1 MERCHLPARSDA
13 DARETAIFMSEPF
26 TRVVITGLGVV
37 SPLGRDLESFWQAIM
52 QGQTGITEFSDLPK
66 DVLPVRHGGQAKCFT
81 GAIEDFGPLDKGLQ
95 RSIKKNQKVMCR
107 EIELG
112 VAACQLALSHAGL
125 NAEQR
130 DPERTGIT
138 YGCDYILT
146 RPEEFSDGIDACFD
160 PQRAFHVDRWPIDG
174 MPKVNPLWLLKFLP
188 NMPASHVAIFNDL
201 RGPSNS
207 LTVREASSSLTI
219 GEATAAIRRGAADA
233 MIVGATGSRIE
244 PLRYL
249 HVTNQEQIAK
259 DRVNPGEMCRP
270 FDSGRDGIVLGEG
283 SAAFVLESLEH
294 ARKRNATIY
303 GEVIATRA
311 SAVGAAEGRDHVRMA
326 TRNVLGHITEQA
338 KTVLKNGWHL
348 HASGRGDVAM
358 DISEARG
365 ISDVLGENR
374 SVPIVAAKSYF
385 GSLGAGSAAVEV
397 VASCLAL
404 MHEKLFPTLNCT
416 SPDPRCPIVVSK
428 EPTNPG
434 KAFVHLAY
442 SPQGQAS
449 GVCIGSFQ
457 D

>member
-1 MERCHLPARSDA
+1 M
-13 DARETAIFMSEPF
+13 FMSEPC

-37 SPLGRDLESFWQAIM
+37 SPLGRDLDTFWHAFTH
-52 QGQTGITEFSDLPK
+52 GQTGITEFSDLPLN
-66 DVLPVRHGGQAKCFT
+66 VLPVRHGGQAKCFT

-95 RSIKKNQKVMCR
+95 RAIKKNQKVMCR

-112 VAACQLALSHAGL
+112 VAACQMALSHAGL
-125 NAEQR
+125 DADKR

-146 RPEEFSDGIDACFD
+146 RPEEFSDGINACFD
-160 PQRAFHVDRWPIDG
+160 SNRDFQVDRWPLDG

-207 LTVREASSSLTI
+207 LTVREASSSLTM
-219 GEATAAIRRGAADA
+219 GEAAAAIRRGAADA

-249 HVTNQEQIAK
+249 HVTHQEQIAK
-259 DRVNPGEMCRP
+259 DRANPAEMCRP

-283 SAAFVLESLEH
+283 AAAFVLESLEH
-294 ARKRNATIY
+294 AQRRNAKIF

-311 SAVGAAEGRDHVRMA
+311 SAVGQAVGRDHVRIA
-326 TRNVLGHITEQA
+326 TRNVLGHIAEQA
-338 KTVLKNGWHL
+338 KTVLSNGWHL
-348 HASGRGDVAM
+348 HASGRGDVSM
-358 DISEARG
+358 DISESQG
-365 ISDVLGENR
+365 ISDVLGEDR
-374 SVPIVAAKSYF
+374 TVPIVAAKSYF

-404 MHEKLFPTLNCT
+404 MHEELFPTLNYTTPDPKCPIRVSNEPT
-416 SPDPRCPIVVSK
+416 SP
-428 EPTNPG
+428 G
-434 KAFVHLAY
+434 QAFVHLAY

-449 GVCIGSFQ
+449 GVCIASFQ
-457 D
+457 E

>member
-1 MERCHLPARSDA
+1 MKPQV
-13 DARETAIFMSEPF
+13 FMSAPI

-37 SPLGRDLESFWQAIM
+37 SPLGRDLETFWHALTHRQS
-52 QGQTGITEFSDLPK
+52 GITEFSDLPLE
-66 DVLPVRHGGQAKCFT
+66 VLPVRHGGQAKCFT

-112 VAACQLALSHAGL
+112 VAACQMALSHAALGVD
-125 NAEQR
+125 QR

-146 RPEEFSDGIDACFD
+146 RPEEFADGIDACFD
-160 PQRAFHVDRWPIDG
+160 PTRAFHISQWPTSG

-249 HVTNQEQIAK
+249 HVTNQEKIAK
-259 DRVNPGEMCRP
+259 DRANPAEMCRP
-270 FDSGRDGIVLGEG
+270 FDVGRDGIVLGEG
-283 SAAFVLESLEH
+283 AAAFVLESLEH
-294 ARKRNATIY
+294 AQKRHAKIY

-311 SAVGAAEGRDHVRMA
+311 SAVGAADGRDHIRIA
-326 TRNVLGHITEQA
+326 TKNVLGHIFEQA
-338 KTVLKNGWHL
+338 KASLSDGWHL
-348 HASGRGDVAM
+348 HASGRGDVPM
-358 DISEARG
+358 DISESHG
-365 ISDVLGENR
+365 ISDVLGEDR

-397 VASCLAL
+397 VASCLS
-404 MHEKLFPTLNCT
+404 MMNEQLFPTLNCT
-416 SPDPRCPIVVSK
+416 LPDPKCPIRVSS
-428 EPTNPG
+428 EPTSPG
-434 KAFVHLAY
+434 KAFIHLAY

-449 GVCIGSFQ
+449 GVCIASFRE
-457 D
+457 